1 MNDGAAAEPS
11 SNLTPV
17 NTTTH
22 AGDLLRTA
30 REAQGLHIA
39 AMAVTLKVPVKK
51 LEALEAGRFSELPDM
66 VFARSLALSVCRTL
80 KINPD
85 EILAA
90 LPGLPVPSIRLASNV
105 NHPEFRGESAPVHAS
120 MGSQLKRPLGVTV
133 IAVSMIVLA
142 VLVWRGQPL
151 TPVDNLETEPEQAVV
166 QTPVTQSAAVSL
178 SQEPALPAVAEPAPL
193 AEADRPDA
201 VQQPAVLEIRARGVS
216 WVDVTDA
223 SGVTQLRR
231 LTSEGE
237 ILRIAGQ
244 LPLSVVV
251 GRADLVDIT
260 VRGQAL
266 DLLPLARDNVAR
278 FEVK

>member
-1 MNDGAAAEPS
+1 MNDGVTTEPS
-11 SNLTPV
+11 SHFTPE

-22 AGDLLRTA
+22 AGDLLRVA
-30 REAQGLHIA
+30 REAQGLHVA
-39 AMAVTLKVPVKK
+39 ALAVTLKVPVKK
-51 LEALEAGRFSELPDM
+51 LEALEAGRFAELPDM

-80 KINPD
+80 KINSD

-90 LPGLPVPSIRLASNV
+90 LPALPVPSIRPASNV
-105 NHPEFRGESAPVHAS
+105 SHSEFRGESAPVHAS
-120 MGSQLKRPLGVTV
+120 MGSQLKRPLGMTIV
-133 IAVSMIVLA
+133 AVSIIVLA
-142 VLVWRGQPL
+142 VFVWRGWPVP
-151 TPVDNLETEPEQAVV
+151 PVDNAATEPEKTIL
-166 QTPVTQSAAVSL
+166 QTPVTQSAASVV
-178 SQEPALPAVAEPAPL
+178 QESTLPAVTEPAPL

-201 VQQPAVLEIRARGVS
+201 AQQPALLEIKARGVS
-216 WVDVTDA
+216 WIDVTDA
-223 SGVTQLRR
+223 NGVTQLRQ

-278 FEVK
+278 FEVR